1 MEPRRRKRGG
11 LGTSSSPN
19 PAEAHHPP
27 GTPPHGPGSQD
38 GLAKYCPATVSPL
51 SRSRAAPSG
60 DGPTP
65 WKKPGSCPATLHGPG
80 RSRMTYRDPTSRAR
94 ESGQARHHHPA
105 AVSPSPRSR
114 AAPSGDGPTPWMEPR
129 ILPRHP
135 PRDGPISDDILSPT
149 SRVAPPSTG
158 THPVEGTDTTSS
170 CLPARTR
177 LTPLSGCA
185 QNPSSLSS
193 AAGALPSDYGAPLR
207 NSSEETSK
215 CMTPTTQLSESFPR
229 GFSNSHYPRAG
240 PALPTRPP
248 ETSLACPSDRSEDS
262 ESGTEVFM
270 TLPHHC
276 TSVDLR
282 RT

>member
-65 WKKPGSCPATLHGPG
+65 WKKPGSCPATLHGTG
-80 RSRMTYRDPTSRAR
+80 RSRMTYLGPHLTGPGVRTGSPPPPGSRLAVTTLACGPVR
-94 ESGQARHHHPA
+94 RRAHP
-105 AVSPSPRSR
+105 
-114 AAPSGDGPTPWMEPR
+114 WKEPR

-135 PRDGPISDDILSPT
+135 PRDGPISNDILSPT

-158 THPVEGTDTTSS
+158 THPVEGTDTSSS

-177 LTPLSGCA
+177 LTSLSGPCA

-207 NSSEETSK
+207 NS
-215 CMTPTTQLSESFPR
+215 
-229 GFSNSHYPRAG
+229 
-240 PALPTRPP
+240 
-248 ETSLACPSDRSEDS
+248 
-262 ESGTEVFM
+262 
-270 TLPHHC
+270 
-276 TSVDLR
+276 
-282 RT
+282 

>member
-19 PAEAHHPP
+19 PAESHHPP

-65 WKKPGSCPATLHGPG
+65 WK
-80 RSRMTYRDPTSRAR
+80 
-94 ESGQARHHHPA
+94 
-105 AVSPSPRSR
+105 
-114 AAPSGDGPTPWMEPR
+114 EPR

-177 LTPLSGCA
+177 LTSLSGPRA

-193 AAGALPSDYGAPLR
+193 AAGALPSDYGAPFR